1 MQTNA
6 PKISRREDLVNAIV
20 ARLERARSV
29 WQRHLVR
36 DVPSTTAARQSTG
49 ISGRTFALLTLL
61 VVTICAGALVALTQ
75 IKSLQTEIA
84 SLKREL
90 LPLRERLTKYDQAE
104 KAKEAEIT
112 AAAEKSK
119 ALTQS
124 RAEQAP
130 LTFSREEVQLIREY
144 IKPAP
149 FAGPAAPAISV
160 GDPVTS
166 GTIPFPSPLT
176 EKVPKL
182 LGSRFAIRNGAIIIV
197 RKDSRQA
204 DAVLAPY

>member
-1 MQTNA
+1 
-6 PKISRREDLVNAIV
+6 
-20 ARLERARSV
+20 
-29 WQRHLVR
+29 
-36 DVPSTTAARQSTG
+36 
-49 ISGRTFALLTLL
+49 
-61 VVTICAGALVALTQ
+61 
-75 IKSLQTEIA
+75 
-84 SLKREL
+84 
-90 LPLRERLTKYDQAE
+90 
-104 KAKEAEIT
+104 
-112 AAAEKSK
+112 
-119 ALTQS
+119 LTQS

-130 LTFSREEVQLIREY
+130 LAFSREEVQLIREY

-149 FAGPAAPAISV
+149 ITGPAALAVSV
-160 GDPVTS
+160 GDPVIG